1 MTYNNDIRAYAP
13 LPSGALPTDLELQH
27 LVTRTRRNQINT
39 VLNSL
44 RRVFKP

>member
-13 LPSGALPTDLELQH
+13 LPSGALPKDLEPH
-27 LVTRTRRNQINT
+27 NLVTRTRRNQVNT